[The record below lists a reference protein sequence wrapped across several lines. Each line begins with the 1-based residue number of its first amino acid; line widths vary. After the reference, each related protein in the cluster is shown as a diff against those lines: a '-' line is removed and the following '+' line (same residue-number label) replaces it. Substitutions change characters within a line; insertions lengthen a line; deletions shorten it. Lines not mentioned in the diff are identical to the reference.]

1 MLRTSACLSLAT
13 ALVLALIW
21 QPVDAA
27 AVSMMKQRPLY
38 VPGRLIVKYKPGV
51 AQAQHLAA
59 LKLLSAGD
67 ERELA
72 GVARLTVLKLP
83 VSADVMQ
90 AARQLEATGLVEYA
104 EPDYYRYPTALIDTT
119 DLAQCTH
126 SDYATLAT
134 NPTSCIHPDDP
145 QAFQTVA
152 GEWYLENRTPHQL
165 HADTGLTAAWGLLC
179 APSAGH
185 CTVGLAT
192 PATSTDFVIAIIDN
206 GFDLAMPD
214 LQGQFVGSGTD
225 CSGGTCKATA
235 QATATDGTQDHGT
248 MVASTMAAVGNNGEA
263 IAGVTWNAK
272 IIPIK
277 TDLTESAIVAGIE
290 YAIAHHARIINESF
304 GGPVPSKAEYDAL
317 TDAENADILVVV
329 AAGNSDSD
337 NDLAGAF
344 YPANYAGQTVTFPKT
359 DASGDPVAG
368 NVSTKPGLPNV
379 IPVGAT
385 DQTDSLTSWTQ
396 WGSFNVALLA
406 PGEGI
411 IALQRGTDDGLID
424 VAGTSFSSPIT
435 AGSAAL
441 VGEYRTQVKSETPDW
456 HDIKAQLLNGSEPA
470 QTNSGVIDGRSATGR
485 LNTYLAM
492 QDMPHGVIV
501 VRGATI
507 DNSATS
513 NDGEINPN
521 EDADVV
527 VAVANVGP
535 NETDVQ
541 GTLSYAGTGA
551 LASVTAGTATQDAG
565 AIANTGTTPN
575 VVDGTASMSF
585 PVHFNA
591 INGNQSLLFKL
602 HVTTASG
609 GAADRFFY
617 LQAGKLQNGVTISS
631 NLTRTPYDD
640 FQDWHIDVPAGGKNL
655 VIWSSTAG
663 GVDIDLIGMKN
674 RLPQY
679 LETLGVDS
687 PSTDPEFQQYIEP
700 DAQTSGRADGDES
713 IAYDGLSNPFDPV
726 VQPATSAGTY
736 HVVVV
741 NFTGKSGQA
750 YKLTACYAPPGT
762 DQITFDGNYEYD
774 EAAGTAKLT
783 LLRSGSSSAVSVA
796 YATENGGLDSG
807 NPSAL
812 SGTNYTAAKGAV
824 SWANGDGAAKTFT
837 IPLTNTGNIAT
848 GSENFLH
855 FRVALSSATGG
866 AQLGCIKTADVAIG
880 NPATVIPSSGGTSGG
895 GGGGTPPPASGKSG
909 GGGMTDLFSLLAIG
923 LTLLRRRYAAK

>member
-1 MLRTSACLSLAT
+1 MLRNRSCLTLAIT
-13 ALVLALIW
+13 LLLALVW
-21 QPVDAA
+21 QPAMGA
-27 AVSMMKQRPLY
+27 SISKAKQRPLY

-51 AQAQHLAA
+51 AAAQHLAA

-72 GVARLTVLKLP
+72 GVPRLTMVTLP
-83 VSADVMQ
+83 ATADVMQ
-90 AARQLEATGLVEYA
+90 AARQLEATGTVEYA

-126 SDYATLAT
+126 LDYATLAT
-134 NPTSCIHPDDP
+134 NPTACIHPDDP
-145 QAFQTVA
+145 QAFAAIA
-152 GEWYLENRTPHQL
+152 GEWYLENRGIHEL
-165 HADTGLTAAWGLLC
+165 HADTGLTAAWALLC
-179 APSAGH
+179 APTGGH
-185 CTVGLAT
+185 CTTGLA
-192 PATSTDFVIAIIDN
+192 PATSTDFIIAIIDN

-214 LQGQFVGSGTD
+214 LQGQFILSGGTD
-225 CSGGTCKATA
+225 CSGGTCKGTA

-248 MVASTMAAVGNNGEA
+248 MVASTMAAVGNNAEA
-263 IAGVTWNAK
+263 IAGVTWDAK

-277 TDLTESAIVAGIE
+277 TDLTSSAIIAGIK

-304 GGPVPSKAEYDAL
+304 GGPVPSLAEYDAL
-317 TDAENADILVVV
+317 VDAENADILVVV

-344 YPANYAGQTVTFPKT
+344 YPANYAGQTVIFPKT

-368 NVSTKPGLPNV
+368 NTTSKPGLSNIV
-379 IPVGAT
+379 TVGAT
-385 DQTDSLTSWTQ
+385 DQTDSLTSWSQ
-396 WGSFNVALLA
+396 WGSFNVGLLA
-406 PGEGI
+406 PGDGI

-424 VAGTSFSSPIT
+424 VAGTSFASPIT

-441 VGEYRTQVKSETPDW
+441 VGEYRTVVKSETPDW
-456 HDIKAQLLNGSEPA
+456 HDIKAQILHGSEPS
-470 QTNSGVIDGRSATGR
+470 QTTNSIDGRSATGR

-492 QDMPHGVIV
+492 QDMTHGVIV

-513 NDGEINPN
+513 NDGEINPSEAAN
-521 EDADVV
+521 LVV
-527 VAVANVGP
+527 TVANLGP

-565 AIANTGTTPN
+565 AIDNTGATPN
-575 VVDGTASMSF
+575 IVDGIATMSF
-585 PVHFNA
+585 PVQFHA

-609 GAADRFFY
+609 GTADRFFY
-617 LQAGKLQNGVTISS
+617 LQAGQLKNGVTVSS

-655 VIWSSTAG
+655 VVWSTTEGS
-663 GVDIDLIGMKN
+663 VDIDLIAMKN

-679 LETLGVDS
+679 LETLGVDN
-687 PSTDPEFQQYIEP
+687 PSSDPEFQQYIEP

-713 IAYDGLSNPFDPV
+713 VAYDGLSNPFDSV
-726 VQPATSAGTY
+726 VQPVTGAGTY

-741 NFTGKSGQA
+741 NFTGTSGQA
-750 YKLTACYAPPGT
+750 YKLTACYAPAGT

-783 LLRSGSSSAVSVA
+783 LLRSGTSGAVSVA
-796 YATENGGLDSG
+796 YATENGGLDSN
-807 NPSAL
+807 NPSAT
-812 SGTNYTAAKGAV
+812 SGTNYTAAQGTV

-837 IPLTNTGNIAT
+837 IPLTNTGKIAT
-848 GSENFLH
+848 GAANFLH
-855 FRVALSSATGG
+855 FRVALSSLTGG
-866 AQLGCIKTADVAIG
+866 AQGGCIVTADVAIG

-895 GGGGTPPPASGKSG
+895 GGGTPPPPAKGKSG
-909 GGGMTDLFSLLAIG
+909 GGVTDLLSLLG
-923 LTLLRRRYAAK
+923 LGFALLRRRYAAK